1 MIYGIGIDL
10 VDVSR
15 MQAILGKWQG
25 RFRDRIFSAYEI
37 DYCETKKVPAVH
49 YAARFAVKEA
59 FLKCLGMG
67 LWSGLALKDIE
78 VVNGPDGAPSIKLH
92 RRPQA
97 ELEKIGSPSTHVS
110 ISHTDTH
117 ATAIVILEKK

>member
-10 VDVSR
+10 VDVAR
-15 MQAILGKWQG
+15 MKSILGKWQG
-25 RFRDRIFSAYEI
+25 RFRDRVFSPGEI
-37 DYCETKKVPAVH
+37 DYCENKKMSAMH

-59 FLKCLGMG
+59 FLKCLGRG
-67 LWSGLALKDIE
+67 LWSGMALKDIE
-78 VVNGPDGAPSIKLH
+78 IVNEPDGTPSIKLH
-92 RRPQA
+92 NRPYA
-97 ELEKIGSPSTHVS
+97 ALEKVGSPYTHVS